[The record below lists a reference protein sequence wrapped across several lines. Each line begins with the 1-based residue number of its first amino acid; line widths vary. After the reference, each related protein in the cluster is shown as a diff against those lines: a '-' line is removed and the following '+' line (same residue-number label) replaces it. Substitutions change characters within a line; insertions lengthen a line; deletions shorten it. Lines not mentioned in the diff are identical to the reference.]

1 MINIIPYSVKLL
13 FFKNLKAVK
22 KYQYI
27 NSMQQTNNQIYK
39 NSLFF
44 FNLALFLL
52 ISGCNYKKDINL
64 ANKNASIDTS
74 KGLKE
79 YYTDYFPIGFAV
91 DTKEL
96 SGNDTIFL
104 KKNFSLLSTAIAMK
118 FRFIHPHEDFYYWE
132 KADSLVNFAIANKM
146 KIRGHT
152 LVWSNNPPW
161 IFKDTL
167 GMKLSKAE
175 MLKRLEQNPC
185 DCLCP
190 TVSRKVLLERLKDHI
205 NKVVGRYKGKVYAWD
220 VVNEAIYDNNREFLK
235 STDWKKI
242 IGEDYIDSAFTYAH
256 AADPNALLFYNDYNF
271 DGDPQKVERICR
283 LIKNLQSRKIP
294 IHGIGIQAHWSL
306 SKPNIANIENEI
318 LAYANLGMTIE
329 ITELDIPIYPSEKES
344 DVLKIEQ
351 SENLEQLKLQQS
363 NRYKQVFELFRKH
376 KKHIS
381 GVTFW
386 QALHPNMSYGAPV
399 IFDSTLYKRKAY
411 SELINFL

>member
-1 MINIIPYSVKLL
+1 
-13 FFKNLKAVK
+13 
-22 KYQYI
+22 
-27 NSMQQTNNQIYK
+27 MQQTNDPGFK
-39 NSLFF
+39 KSLFF
-44 FNLALFLL
+44 LNLALFLL

-64 ANKNASIDTS
+64 TNKNASIDRS
-74 KGLKE
+74 KGLKD
-79 YYTDYFPIGFAV
+79 YYTDYFPIGLGV
-91 DTKEL
+91 DSKEL
-96 SGNDTIFL
+96 NGKYADFL

-132 KADSLVNFAIANKM
+132 KADSLVNFAMANKM

-161 IFKDTL
+161 VFKDTL
-167 GMKLSKAE
+167 GMKLFKAE

-190 TVSRKVLLERLKDHI
+190 TVSRKVLLKRLKDHI
-205 NKVVGRYKGKVYAWD
+205 SKVVGRYKGKVYAWD
-220 VVNEAIYDNNREFLK
+220 VVNEAVYDNNREFLK
-235 STDWKKI
+235 SSDWKKI

-256 AADPNALLFYNDYNF
+256 AADPNALLFYNDYIY
-271 DGDPQKVERICR
+271 DGDHLKIERICS
-283 LIKNLQSRKIP
+283 LIKNLQAKKIP
-294 IHGIGIQAHWSL
+294 IHGIGIQAHWQLDKPSL
-306 SKPNIANIENEI
+306 ADIENEI
-318 LAYANLGMTIE
+318 LVYANLGMTVE
-329 ITELDIPIYPSEKES
+329 ITELDISIYPSEKES

-386 QALHPNMSYGAPV
+386 QALHPNMSFGAPV
-399 IFDSTLYKRKAY
+399 IFDSTFKPTAAY
-411 SELINFL
+411 LGVVGF